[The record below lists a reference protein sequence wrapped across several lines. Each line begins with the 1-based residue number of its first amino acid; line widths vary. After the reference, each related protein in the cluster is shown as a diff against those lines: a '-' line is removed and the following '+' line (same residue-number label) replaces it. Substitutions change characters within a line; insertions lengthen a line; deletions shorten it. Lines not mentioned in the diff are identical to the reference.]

1 MDTMKKPEFSV
12 GWLSGLSEIVRDPLL
27 YELLKYCPLEI
38 MRRWRFEDIPRGD
51 FICRQGEVLSL
62 IHI

>member
-12 GWLSGLSEIVRDPLL
+12 GWLSGLSEIVSDPQL

-38 MRRWRFEDIPRGD
+38 MQRWRFEEIPRGD
-51 FICRQGEVLSL
+51 FICRQGRCVSAFR
-62 IHI
+62 